1 MASSEQAIVATSPQ
15 GNQTLEFDSQF
26 ASVLYDLSQ
35 QVQAAMEDLLNTI
48 KEIDVHSAEV
58 TEEME
63 RCKQS
68 AMERRKAIEQE
79 KECFQKA
86 AYAVLD
92 VLNIADSKQM
102 FLESGSEY

>member
-1 MASSEQAIVATSPQ
+1 MKKKSDDSVKISFFCLAAIWKSLLQSIPILMY
-15 GNQTLEFDSQF
+15 NYY
-26 ASVLYDLSQ
+26 LYR
-35 QVQAAMEDLLNTI
+35 
-48 KEIDVHSAEV
+48 EIDVQSAEV

-92 VLNIADSKQM
+92 VLNIADNKQ
-102 FLESGSEY
+102 